1 MPLTLNNDLTGLV
14 SREVAEATRKVSVL
28 GESLVSRNNKNAGVV
43 DTFLGNSLHD
53 REFSLGAIAKSASY
67 SVNLVNITENYLDSI
82 ASFLQQGVIT
92 IATAGSLS
100 DSKVAV
106 LQKHINGI
114 REQIDILIDS
124 ANFDGRKLLGGG
136 ANETKVQV
144 GPALS
149 NKLSIVIRNL
159 SGNRLY
165 RTSLT
170 NAMNAW
176 IAQDSSGARTT
187 YYTQVQLAK
196 AVLDNE
202 NLISFGAYGVGGSGT
217 FGAAM
222 TEQEIANALFAAK
235 TNDLSLITGIQDM
248 LPQFTAALVV
258 AGAASFATANVIQ
271 ITAALTGLV
280 NIGAKFELFD
290 FLKDG
295 LQTNLTGTQNR
306 TIAFDVFQSALT
318 SIRGEQSRLQS
329 KKTNLLGAIDALR
342 ATINITEKT
351 ANSYTKTDYVLT
363 AQQYS
368 ELIRQIVASIT
379 ALQAANKIPEAAQR
393 LVDALAR

>member
-217 FGAAM
+217 LGAAM
-222 TEQEIANALFAAK
+222 TDQEIANALFAAK
-235 TNDLSLITGIQDM
+235 TNDLSLITGIEDM
-248 LPQFTAALVV
+248 VPQFVTALGV
-258 AGAASFATANVIQ
+258 AGAASFATANAVQ
-271 ITAALTGLV
+271 IAAALLD
-280 NIGAKFELFD
+280 IPAKFELFD
-290 FLKDG
+290 FLRDG

-306 TIAFDVFQSALT
+306 AIAFDMFQSALT
-318 SIRGEQSRLQS
+318 SIRGEKSTLQS

-342 ATINITEKT
+342 ATINVTEKT
-351 ANSYTKTDYVLT
+351 ANSYTKTNYVLT

-368 ELIRQIVASIT
+368 QFIRQIVASIT